1 MDDIT
6 YVVQKKII
14 SVHSEDRD
22 VTKWPT
28 PSQFEINLPVD
39 HRNVKSIRLNEIE
52 LPTPLYVFSAED
64 QNTKMSVI
72 VSGSPVRT
80 IEIQNGNYTPAQMV
94 LELEGKLNAATSS
107 TFDIVYNEVTR
118 KLVFTNSV
126 PFTLCFESP
135 ESYDATTL
143 SYFNYT
149 KWGLGSYLGFTRENY
164 NAVLSDVEIYS
175 QSILMPSV
183 YAVSAPFM
191 LDVEGDTTIYMELAT
206 YNSIDE
212 IMPYT
217 EYSSDQFG
225 AKFGGKHNSS
235 FAKIPLEKRSSKDDY
250 LSNMFF
256 SEPPIERLQKLRF
269 KMRYHDGRPVHFHG
283 LEFNFTIELTT
294 LRNDPVKNYK
304 VNKNN
309 YMLS

>member
-14 SVHSEDRD
+14 TIHSEDRD

-28 PSQFEINLPVD
+28 PNQFEINLPVD
-39 HRNVKSIRLNEIE
+39 HRNVKSICLNEIE
-52 LPTPLYVFSAED
+52 LPTPLYVFSEDD

-72 VSGSPVRT
+72 VSGST
-80 IEIQNGNYTPAQMV
+80 YQIEIQPGNYTPAQMV
-94 LELEGKLNAATSS
+94 AELEGKLNAATLS
-107 TFDIVYNEVTR
+107 TFVIVYNEVTR
-118 KLVFTNSV
+118 KLVFTNSD
-126 PFTLCFESP
+126 PFTLSFKGP
-135 ESYDATTL
+135 ESYLASVL
-143 SYFNYT
+143 YFFNYT
-149 KWGLGSYLGFTRENY
+149 NWGLGSYLGFTTEDY
-164 NAVLSDVEIYS
+164 VAELADVEIYS
-175 QSILMPSV
+175 QSIILPSV
-183 YAVSAPFM
+183 YAVYAPFM
-191 LDVEGDTTIYMELAT
+191 LNVKGDPTIYMELAT

-235 FAKIPLEKRSSKDDY
+235 FAKIPLLERSNRYDY

-294 LRNDPVKNYK
+294 LRNDPVKKY
-304 VNKNN
+304 VVHKNN